1 MIRRPPRSTLFP
13 YTTLFRSCLARQTVG
28 RSDRRTERRDRG
40 EGASLAPPGEV
51 KAHEEHVGSPAVG
64 QRPERLDSSDLLD
77 RSLRFEVE
85 LIIPRPLEEREIA
98 HRPVAMY
105 QERDLRLERSA
116 LERALPDP
124 QQDRKSVV

>member
-13 YTTLFRSCLARQTVG
+13 YTTLFRSRPPDRPTARPP
-28 RSDRRTERRDRG
+28 
-40 EGASLAPPGEV
+40 SLPLPAEIE
-51 KAHEEHVGSPAVG
+51 AHEEHVGSPAVG